1 MKKNHTLRSFFHKD
15 SSRGYI
21 HPERDWFFLLML
33 AVVFVLGSVVW
44 NGWFFLTVK
53 NGKVPDE
60 EVPTIPFMAA
70 PAESVV
76 DVFEA
81 REAEEA
87 RYRTEYLFVD
97 PSR

>member
-1 MKKNHTLRSFFHKD
+1 MKNTRLHSFFHAD

-21 HPERDWFFLLML
+21 HPERDWFFLVIL
-33 AVVFVLGSVVW
+33 AVVCMIGSAFW
-44 NGWFFLTVK
+44 NGWFFMEVK
-53 NGKVPDE
+53 NGKTVDE

-70 PAESVV
+70 PAESVA
-76 DVFEA
+76 DVFET
-81 REAEEA
+81 REVEEA